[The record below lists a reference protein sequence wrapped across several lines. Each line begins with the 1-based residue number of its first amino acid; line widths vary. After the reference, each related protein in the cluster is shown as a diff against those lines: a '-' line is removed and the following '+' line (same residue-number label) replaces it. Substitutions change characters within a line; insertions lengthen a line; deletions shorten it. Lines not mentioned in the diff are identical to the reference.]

1 MQIGNNIRNTFLD
14 QIVHVEKIA
23 GNKDGNDVFQINIK
37 LMWIIQ
43 LRLILL
49 IDLMNVFLLKLHMSC
64 YKPIGTQF
72 DIVCLYK
79 LLLVHILDKPFEDLN
94 VTMHRYINVLNV
106 GFII

>member
-1 MQIGNNIRNTFLD
+1 MQIWNNIRNTFLD
-14 QIVHVEKIA
+14 QINHVQKIA

-49 IDLMNVFLLKLHMSC
+49 INIIDIFFLKLHMSC

-72 DIVCLYK
+72 DIVWWYE
-79 LLLVHILDKPFEDLN
+79 LLLVHVFD
-94 VTMHRYINVLNV
+94 
-106 GFII
+106 